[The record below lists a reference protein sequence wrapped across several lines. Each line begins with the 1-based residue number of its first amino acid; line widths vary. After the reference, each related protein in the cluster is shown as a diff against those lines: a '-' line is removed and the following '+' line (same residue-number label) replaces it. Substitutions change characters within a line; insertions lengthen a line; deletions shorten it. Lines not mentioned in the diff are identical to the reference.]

1 MQPTFTTI
9 REARHWASVF
19 LQEHNRETRVADLLL
34 EYYLG
39 LTFAQLLAYE
49 RDPFPE
55 EKKKGFVCSVR
66 NHASTG
72 VPVQHLIG
80 HAHFYGR
87 DFKVNADVLI
97 PRPETEELVVGVKDW
112 MRTYEIT
119 SPVIADIGTGSGVIA
134 ITLALETNAKVL
146 AADVS
151 NEALGVAQ
159 QNAQALA
166 AEVEFRQ
173 GSYLEPFYDQQID
186 VLVSNP
192 PYIAYK
198 DKKEMDDTVLNF
210 DPELALFAEEEGLA
224 AYKAILNQ
232 LQEQPSLIAFEIGY
246 NQGEAVK
253 RLIEVRFPEAAVEV
267 RQDINKKDRMVFAT
281 HQRFL

>member
-1 MQPTFTTI
+1 MQPTFTSI
-9 REARHWASVF
+9 REARRWASVF

-55 EKKKGFVCSVR
+55 EKQDAFVKSVR
-66 NHASTG
+66 NHVSTG

-87 DFKVNADVLI
+87 DFKVNAHVLI
-97 PRPETEELVVGVKDW
+97 PRQETEELVVGVKDW
-112 MRTYEIT
+112 MRKYEIT
-119 SPVIADIGTGSGVIA
+119 SPTLVDIGTGSGVIA

-151 NEALGVAQ
+151 NKALEVAK
-159 QNAQALA
+159 QNAQDFA
-166 AEVEFRQ
+166 AEVEFYQ
-173 GSYLEPFYDQQID
+173 GSYLEPFYGQKID

-192 PYIAYK
+192 PYIARE
-198 DKKEMDDTVLNF
+198 DKSEMDDTVLNF

-232 LQEQPSLIAFEIGY
+232 LQQQPSLIAFEIGH

-253 RLIEVRFPEAAVEV
+253 RLIEARFPEAAVEV